1 MINQRK
7 WNPEEDKYLAVKFSK
22 KAVHN
27 KFKSEQEGRQ
37 VFEDVDWINIRIPG
51 DKTTEVSRKVKEEDK
66 ERFEFQWNNYL
77 NREEDKKNGIPLDML
92 PSITPAQVANLQAL
106 RVETIEQLANLHEKG
121 IKNLFEGRDLVK
133 KAKLFLEGDNYA
145 KKLEEEIE
153 KLKAEIKKLQRLNLD
168 VEGSDEPTNNNTKRN
183 KRNTTR
189 GRASNG
195 SGE

>member
-1 MINQRK
+1 MFNKIK

-27 KFKSEQEGRQ
+27 KFKSDQECRQ

-66 ERFEFQWNNYL
+66 ERFAFQWNNYL

-92 PSITPAQVANLQAL
+92 PGITPAQVANLQAL
-106 RVETIEQLANLHEKG
+106 KVETVEQLANLHEKG

-133 KAKLFLEGDNYA
+133 KAKSFLDGDNYA
-145 KKLEEEIE
+145 KKLEE
-153 KLKAEIKKLQRLNLD
+153 
-168 VEGSDEPTNNNTKRN
+168 
-183 KRNTTR
+183 
-189 GRASNG
+189 
-195 SGE
+195 

>member
-1 MINQRK
+1 
-7 WNPEEDKYLAVKFSK
+7 
-22 KAVHN
+22 
-27 KFKSEQEGRQ
+27 
-37 VFEDVDWINIRIPG
+37 
-51 DKTTEVSRKVKEEDK
+51 
-66 ERFEFQWNNYL
+66 
-77 NREEDKKNGIPLDML
+77 ML

-106 RVETIEQLANLHEKG
+106 KVETVEQLANLHEKG

-145 KKLEEEIE
+145 KKLEKKIEELE
-153 KLKAEIKKLQRLNLD
+153 AEIKKLQQPNLKLED
-168 VEGSDEPTNNNTKRN
+168 GDEPTNNNTKRN